1 MAKDC
6 EKCKKQNGLDCE
18 LQNELAKKAQPVEY
32 IVHEGILWRM
42 ERTQKR
48 LVAIILVLIAL
59 LAASWIGFFVYESQ
73 YEDIHVE
80 QDVDTGEGDAF
91 VAGAGDVYYGTN
103 QTENQNT
110 QTQDGR

>member
-1 MAKDC
+1 MAKSC
-6 EKCKKQNGLDCE
+6 EKCKSGLDCDVK
-18 LQNELAKKAQPVEY
+18 NELAKKAQPVDY

-59 LAASWIGFFVYESQ
+59 LAASWIGFFIYESQ
-73 YEDIHVE
+73 YEDVRVE

-91 VAGAGDVYYGTN
+91 VAGAGDVYYGTSQTNN
-103 QTENQNT
+103 QDT